1 MAQEAVRRDE
11 LVDSFSIGK
20 SVTQTDASSD
30 TPVSW
35 VVQVPLASRPISR
48 IVCDLSVNIS
58 EDEVLNFLS
67 LKYTGAPALVLYCR
81 ELASVVGHVT
91 SSGLSSLWRVTEAD
105 GKTVN
110 LNGNMQC
117 SACQP
122 QQITTWLRP
131 ERDIRQMT
139 LDLMIPSGSSFAPF
153 TLYAPAAGGGIQL
166 FVHARFTFFGPR
178 DTRMYM

>member
-20 SVTQTDASSD
+20 TVSLTNGDAA
-30 TPVSW
+30 TVMSW
-35 VVQVPLASRPISR
+35 VSQVPVASRPITR
-48 IVCDLSVNIS
+48 MVCDLSVSIA
-58 EDEVLNFLS
+58 EAEVLDFSS
-67 LKYTGAPALVLYCR
+67 LRYVGPVPLVLYCR

-91 SSGLSSLWRVTEAD
+91 SSGMSAVWRVTEAD
-105 GKTVN
+105 GKTIDKN
-110 LNGNMQC
+110 IDMQI

-131 ERDIRQMT
+131 EREIRQMT
-139 LDLMIPSGSSFAPF
+139 FDLMIPSGSSFAPF
-153 TLYAPAAGGGIQL
+153 SLAAPAAGGAIEI

-178 DTRMYM
+178 DTRMFM